1 MHLQRSPDGATWTPV
16 TDLLTD
22 ASGAAAATD
31 HPVTN
36 SFYRLVF
43 DGSPDLTASTSP
55 VVRVL
60 VRSVVQLRPDSR
72 GATRVVRRG
81 STVTF
86 SARVQPAPGPAA
98 PGSAAPARVTYR
110 LYQLVGRS
118 WVVKRTW
125 AVSLDASGSAGLA
138 MTFGSRG
145 SWRVRAYAPGTSTN
159 AISALSPAQPYSVR

>member
-1 MHLQRSPDGATWTPV
+1 MHLQRSTDGVTWTPV

-22 ASGAAAATD
+22 ADGAAGATD
-31 HPVTN
+31 HPATN
-36 SFYRLVF
+36 TFYRLVF
-43 DGSPDLTASTSP
+43 DGSPDLTAVTSP

-72 GATRVVRRG
+72 GSTRVVMG
-81 STVTF
+81 GTTVTF
-86 SARVQPAPGPAA
+86 FARVRPAPGSAV

-125 AVSLDASGSAGLA
+125 TVSLDASGSASLA
-138 MTFGSRG
+138 VRFGSRG
-145 SWRVRAYAPGTSTN
+145 TWRVRAFAPGTSTN
-159 AISALSPAQPYSVR
+159 AISVLSSAQQYAVR